1 MEIGTFWSY
10 LVALETLCSFDTLAS
25 LILVIKLPLPI
36 CLLQQRSSLRILI
49 TQWNSGGPGFGTLIF
64 KL

>member
-1 MEIGTFWSY
+1 MFLRY
-10 LVALETLCSFDTLAS
+10 LGFFD
-25 LILVIKLPLPI
+25 LVIKLPLPI